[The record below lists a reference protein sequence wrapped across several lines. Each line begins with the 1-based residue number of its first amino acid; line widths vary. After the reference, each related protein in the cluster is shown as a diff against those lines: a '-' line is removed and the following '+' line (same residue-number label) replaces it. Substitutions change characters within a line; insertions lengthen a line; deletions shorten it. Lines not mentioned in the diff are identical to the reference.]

1 MKSLL
6 IIGALASTVLAG
18 SIGGAAAFPIK
29 AIDQL
34 SGSFS
39 GTSPTGTSAVLP
51 GPSDLDLFPVFAS
64 SNTDFFGF
72 YIPFLGSYTIVASV
86 QATFGDNVNLNSFLL
101 YNSQADLTPGSA
113 FSGAMYQ
120 TLVPGKYLALDR
132 VTLDPG
138 LYYLGVGA
146 TGVNPTPP
154 SGYAGTLS
162 KALSPV
168 PLPAS
173 APMFGAALLGLAGLG
188 YAAKR
193 KKEAATV

>member
-6 IIGALASTVLAG
+6 IMCALASTVLAG
-18 SIGGAAAFPIK
+18 SIGGATAFPIK
-29 AIDQL
+29 AIDPL

-39 GTSPTGTSAVLP
+39 GTSPTGTSSILP
-51 GPSDLDLFPVFAS
+51 DPSAGNLFPVFAS
-64 SNTDFFGF
+64 GDTDYFGF

-86 QATFGDNVNLNSFLL
+86 QATFGDAVNLNSFLL

-120 TLVPGKYLALDR
+120 TLVPGKYIALER
-132 VTLDPG
+132 VTLNPG

-146 TGVNPTPP
+146 AGVNPTPP

-173 APMFGAALLGLAGLG
+173 APMFGAALLALG
-188 YAAKR
+188 AVGYGVKR
-193 KKEAATV
+193 KKAASAI